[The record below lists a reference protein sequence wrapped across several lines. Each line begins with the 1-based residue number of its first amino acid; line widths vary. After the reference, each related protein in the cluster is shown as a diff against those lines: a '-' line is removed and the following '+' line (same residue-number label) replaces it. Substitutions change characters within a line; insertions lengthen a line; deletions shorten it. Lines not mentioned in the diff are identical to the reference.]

1 MDFWNCI
8 NYLGKDPL
16 SFFLFFTGL
25 EYQNDATSYDYNY
38 DNQDYVEE
46 PQPSLIPQ
54 FTIEAQHY
62 KVAKDRV
69 IRLPCRV
76 DQLGKIENLKLI
88 HAFFKACHPDVRNLM
103 TKFYN
108 QFEIRYLM
116 ISCYIIFMR

>member
-1 MDFWNCI
+1 MH
-8 NYLGKDPL
+8 K
-16 SFFLFFTGL
+16 SFIQISETAYTIQEKIHYHFSYFFTGL

-76 DQLGKIENLKLI
+76 DQLGKI
-88 HAFFKACHPDVRNLM
+88 
-103 TKFYN
+103 
-108 QFEIRYLM
+108 
-116 ISCYIIFMR
+116 